1 MQYTFPERETDMSPV
16 SKNPKKKSSKAK
28 ADRPNV
34 LVVDD
39 EQSMI
44 ELVDDV
50 VAKQVN
56 CRVLSAKS
64 IKQARKILATQAVDM
79 MVADVMLPDGD
90 GMSLLPVLRE
100 HHPNA
105 HAIVITGAPSMDGAI
120 EAIRGGALD
129 FVPKP
134 FSAEQITER
143 VRRALERHGAAAKN
157 EKRLERLRDAVRRL
171 GAARRVVS
179 KKVDLLC
186 NDLVGAYTELSK
198 QFDTVRTQ
206 EGFRAAI
213 GSAKDMEQVLC
224 HAMDWMLREIGY
236 CNVAIWL
243 AADEQQ
249 FQLGAYMKYTIPGEP
264 PLTSAMKGGLVPMV
278 QREGVVR
285 LTGEQADQRLTP
297 AELEYLTDQAVLG
310 VNCTYLSEPLA
321 SVILFRDGAKPFT
334 DENEQALRTIGPVFA
349 CTLAAIVRESMSD
362 PLPGEDTLHEDDEQG
377 GSPERREDGSERKS
391 DADWWKRGESP
402 PF

>member
-1 MQYTFPERETDMSPV
+1 MRPV
-16 SKNPKKKSSKAK
+16 TKKNKRTASAK
-28 ADRPNV
+28 ANVGTRVDSRPSV

-39 EQSMI
+39 EPTMV

-50 VAKQVN
+50 VGRQVN
-56 CRVLSAKS
+56 CRVIAATS
-64 IKQARKILATQAVDM
+64 IKQAKKILATQAVDM
-79 MVADVMLPDGD
+79 MVADVGLPDGD
-90 GMSLLPVLRE
+90 GMSLLASLRDY
-100 HHPNA
+100 HPTA
-105 HAIVITGAPSMDGAI
+105 GAIVITGAPSVDGAI
-120 EAIRGGALD
+120 EAIRHGALD

-134 FSAEQITER
+134 FTAEQITER
-143 VRRALERHGAAAKN
+143 VRKALERREAAAKV
-157 EKRLERLRDAVRRL
+157 EKRLERMRVAVKRL

-206 EGFRAAI
+206 ESFRAAI

-224 HAMDWMLREIGY
+224 HAMDWMLRQVGY

-264 PLTSAMKGGLVPMV
+264 PLTTAMKGGLVPMV

-285 LTGEQADQRLTP
+285 MTGDEADERLTP
-297 AELEYLTDQAVLG
+297 AELEYLSDQAVLG
-310 VNCTYLSEPLA
+310 INCTYLSEPLA
-321 SVILFRDGAKPFT
+321 SVIVFRDGAKPFT
-334 DENEQALRTIGPVFA
+334 AEDEEALKTIAPVFA
-349 CTLAAIVRESMSD
+349 CTLAAIVREAISD
-362 PLPGEDTLHEDDEQG
+362 PLPGEDTLHE
-377 GSPERREDGSERKS
+377 EDGPTPRDGESEQERKS
-391 DADWWKRGESP
+391 DADWWKRGEAP

>member
-1 MQYTFPERETDMSPV
+1 MRPV
-16 SKNPKKKSSKAK
+16 TKKKQKQLAAASIGTP
-28 ADRPNV
+28 DHRPNV

-39 EQSMI
+39 EPTMI

-50 VAKQVN
+50 VGKQVN
-56 CRVLSAKS
+56 CRVIAASS
-64 IKQARKILATQAVDM
+64 IKQARKILASQPVDM
-79 MVADVMLPDGD
+79 LVADIGLPDGD
-90 GMSLLPVLRE
+90 GLSLLSSLRE
-100 HHPNA
+100 HHPKA
-105 HAIVITGAPSMDGAI
+105 SAIIITGAPSVDGAI
-120 EAIRGGALD
+120 EAIRHGAID

-134 FSAEQITER
+134 FTAEQITER
-143 VRRALERHGAAAKN
+143 FKKALERREAANKL
-157 EKRLERLRDAVRRL
+157 EKRLDRMREAVKRL
-171 GAARRVVS
+171 GAARKVVS

-206 EGFRAAI
+206 ESFRASI

-224 HAMDWMLREIGY
+224 HAMDWMLRQVGY

-264 PLTSAMKGGLVPMV
+264 PLTTAMKGGLVPMV
-278 QREGVVR
+278 QHEGVVR
-285 LTGEQADQRLTP
+285 MTGDEADERLTP
-297 AELEYLTDQAVLG
+297 AELEYLSDQAVLG

-321 SVILFRDGAKPFT
+321 AVILFRDGAKPFT
-334 DENEQALRTIGPVFA
+334 EADEVALKTIAPVFA
-349 CTLAAIVRESMSD
+349 CTLAAIVREAISD
-362 PLPGEDTLHEDDEQG
+362 PLPGEDTLHE
-377 GSPERREDGSERKS
+377 EDGEQPRNGDEPDRKS
-391 DADWWKRGESP
+391 DADWWKRGEAP